1 MNTKTIL
8 IADDFEGIILKL
20 RSVLQKAGFEV
31 IYCKDGQE
39 AFELLSKQ
47 NIDLVI
53 TDVDMP
59 RMNGIELTRA
69 IRKVDRLAAIPVLVV
84 TKELTYKESSKD
96 AGATGWITKPYNPPK
111 VLELVKSLL

>member
-47 NIDLVI
+47 
-53 TDVDMP
+53 
-59 RMNGIELTRA
+59 
-69 IRKVDRLAAIPVLVV
+69 
-84 TKELTYKESSKD
+84 S
-96 AGATGWITKPYNPPK
+96 YNF
-111 VLELVKSLL
+111 V